1 MNWLAGQIILSYGWR
16 RGVILFAAG
25 LIAGLSVAPLFI
37 LPALFVAFPIWVWA
51 LDGAE
56 TTKGW
61 GRVFGP
67 AFRIGFFFALG
78 YFLVALH
85 WLGAAF
91 FVDGG
96 VMLALMPFAIFILA
110 SVMALFWGLASAA
123 AHFVWSGSALRVLAL
138 ATSLSVAEF
147 ARGHMF
153 TGFPFDL
160 VGYALTANDQMMQA
174 ASLIGVYGLTFVA
187 LIIAMTPALIWPA
200 EERPLSE
207 RLAPFFGALA
217 LIAAQV
223 GFGQYRLQNT
233 AILTRADVHVRLIQP
248 NIDQAQKWQAD
259 NREFTV
265 DRLISLSQTRL
276 DPTDNGLADVSI
288 LVWPEAALPFFLS
301 EYPESLARFAR
312 MLPPGT
318 LLLTGAP
325 RRDDI
330 AAADFNSL
338 LAINAE
344 GEVIA
349 AYDKQ
354 HLVPVGEFLPFK
366 SLFASFGLSQFVPGL
381 TGWTHGTTP
390 RLMIP
395 EGNPPFL
402 ALICYE
408 ALFSGDLGPGTDQA
422 QYIVNIT
429 NDGWFAGS
437 IGPQQ
442 HFHHARLRAVETG
455 LPLLRVANS
464 GITALIDPL
473 GQVLGRITPDEMG
486 ILDGDLPERLSPPLF
501 ARWSHWPLL
510 FALLISAGL
519 VLVQRFRPRRRKP
532 IT

>member
-16 RGVILFAAG
+16 RGLYLFVAG
-25 LIAGLSVAPLFI
+25 LVAGTSVPPFFI
-37 LPALFVAFPIWVWA
+37 LPALFVALPIWIWA

-56 TTKGW
+56 TVKGW
-61 GRVFGP
+61 GRLFGP
-67 AFRIGFFFALG
+67 AFRIGFCFGLG
-78 YFLVALH
+78 YFIVAFH

-96 VMLALMPFAIFILA
+96 IMLAVMPVAILFLSALI
-110 SVMALFWGLASAA
+110 ALFWGFASAA
-123 AHFVWSGSALRVLAL
+123 AHLVWSGSALRVLAL
-138 ATSLSVAEF
+138 ATTLSIAEF
-147 ARGHMF
+147 ARGHIL

-187 LIIAMTPALIWPA
+187 LLIAMTPALIWPA
-200 EERPLSE
+200 EDRALTQ
-207 RLAPFFGALA
+207 RLAPFFGALL

-223 GFGQYRLQNT
+223 GYGQNRLQNT
-233 AILTRADVHVRLIQP
+233 VVPARDDAQLRLIQP
-248 NIDQAQKWQAD
+248 NIDQALKWQAD
-259 NREFTV
+259 GREFTV
-265 DRLISLSQTRL
+265 DRLISLSETQL

-301 EYPESLARFAR
+301 EYPEALARFAR
-312 MLPPGT
+312 MLPPNT

-325 RRDDI
+325 RRDTL
-330 AAADFNSL
+330 ARADYNAL
-338 LAINAE
+338 MAINTD

-354 HLVPVGEFLPFK
+354 HLVPAGEFLPFRQ
-366 SLFASFGLSQFVPGL
+366 LFASIGLTQFVPGL

-390 RLMIP
+390 RLMTP
-395 EGNPPFL
+395 EGSPPFL

-408 ALFSGDLGPGTDQA
+408 AIFSGDLGPDINDA
-422 QYIVNIT
+422 EYIVNVT

-437 IGPQQ
+437 VGPEQ
-442 HFHHARLRAVETG
+442 HFHHARLRAVESG
-455 LPLLRVANS
+455 LPMVRVANT

-486 ILDGDLPERLSPPLF
+486 VLDGALPARLAPPLF
-501 ARWSHWPLL
+501 ARWTNWPLL
-510 FALLISAGL
+510 FALLISAAI
-519 VLVQRFRPRRRKP
+519 VLVQRFRPARRKP
-532 IT
+532 LT